1 MSIATVVG
9 AVALAAAPTHAL
21 LSVSPAHVDL
31 VPGARRVVAI
41 DTGSTQGLAVAA
53 RVAGLTLDARGRP
66 RLVRPGDASPWLRLS
81 SQTLRAVHGHAQ
93 LAISVRRVPPHTAAG
108 DHTAVVLLTATQPG
122 SRGVLVRMR
131 VGLVVSVRVPGKVV
145 HRLALGARVTV
156 LRKRR
161 TIELVLANRGN
172 VTEHVDGSRL
182 SVLLARGGR
191 TIAVLRPQRR
201 EFLPRSQGLVLFGY
215 APQLRGVFT
224 VRVGLWQST
233 VLTVR
238 RFRLRL

>member
-1 MSIATVVG
+1 VSIATVVG

-21 LSVSPAHVDL
+21 LSVSPSHVEL
-31 VPGARRVVAI
+31 TPGARRTIAI
-41 DTGSTQGLAVAA
+41 DAGSARSLAIGA
-53 RVAGLTLDARGRP
+53 RVAGLTLDVHGRP
-66 RLVRPGDASPWLRLS
+66 RLVRPGDAAPWVHLS
-81 SQTLRAVHGHAQ
+81 ASTLRTVHGRAQ
-93 LAISVRRVPPHTAAG
+93 LTILVRRVAHDAAG

-122 SRGVLVRMR
+122 TTGVLVRLR

-145 HRLALGARVTV
+145 HRLALAGHATV
-156 LRKRR
+156 LRRRR

-182 SVLLARGGR
+182 SLILTRGGK

-201 EFLPRSQGLVLFGY
+201 EFLPRSQGIVVFGY
-215 APQLRGVFT
+215 AARLRGT
-224 VRVGLWQST
+224 VVARFGLWQSS

-238 RFRLRL
+238 RYRLRL